1 MKIVDYTIEN
11 LEKCK
16 NYYAD
21 YYANVSGCFQN
32 YLKSASDILI
42 EKMQDDLTLSIFSDI
57 I

>member
-42 EKMQDDLTLSIFSDI
+42 EKMQDDLTLSIFSDMI
-57 I
+57 